1 MLEGYLKLDTLRRS
15 GCKRAFLAWALKE
28 NPNPTR
34 VARTPKID
42 NESGQQYNARVQ
54 QAGFSKG
61 TALKFRIVT
70 WTYRGR
76 RPRRPQTQDLLK
88 CLEGA
93 GIEETKILRA
103 TTSTSPWTVL
113 GKVHAEFETAQVL
126 KTSVLTKKPV
136 ATEPWSTNLE
146 ATDGQTCR
154 TANLPTRTRQR
165 SVRSPSGLGLT
176 TAPTRSSAAADKV
189 TVDGTP

>member
-61 TALKFRIVT
+61 TALKFRI
-70 WTYRGR
+70 GG
-76 RPRRPQTQDLLK
+76 
-88 CLEGA
+88 GA
-93 GIEETKILRA
+93 
-103 TTSTSPWTVL
+103 S
-113 GKVHAEFETAQVL
+113 
-126 KTSVLTKKPV
+126 
-136 ATEPWSTNLE
+136 
-146 ATDGQTCR
+146 
-154 TANLPTRTRQR
+154 
-165 SVRSPSGLGLT
+165 LGLIGDVG
-176 TAPTRSSAAADKV
+176 PDGRKPRICSSASKV
-189 TVDGTP
+189 QE